1 MCTQIPHTNSKCEFG
16 LTLIELLV
24 TIAIIGILLSL
35 ALPSFRDFLVGS
47 RLSSDVNGFIGL
59 INYARSEAISR
70 NQSVVICPKSDTTTA
85 CASSQYWGQYEVQA
99 FVDVD
104 GSGTRNAGDILL
116 KTIPAIDPTAL
127 ERGFVRHT
135 SAGKITF
142 RSVGYANTAQGFD
155 IWAVKSGDTAYE
167 FKYGR
172 TVCISSPGRVRVIPY
187 GSNCNSF

>member
-1 MCTQIPHTNSKCEFG
+1 MQIPLTSSNRECG

-24 TIAIIGILLSL
+24 TIAIVGILLSI
-35 ALPSFRDFLVGS
+35 ALPSFREFLVGN

-70 NQSVVICPKSDTTTA
+70 NQSVVICPKSDSTTA
-85 CASSQYWGQYEVQA
+85 CVSSQFWGQYEVQA

-104 GSGTRNAGDILL
+104 GSGTRNTGDILL

-127 ERGFVRHT
+127 ERGFVRS

-142 RSVGYANTAQGFD
+142 RSVGYANTAQSFD